1 MHALPGS
8 GQIGFTT
15 SRSIGN
21 RPRRNRVRRQM
32 QAAIQANAELDIV
45 VLGQRN
51 AEKASFEELRGEL
64 NKQMEALAQR
74 WENASES
81 GS

>member
-1 MHALPGS
+1 
-8 GQIGFTT
+8 
-15 SRSIGN
+15 
-21 RPRRNRVRRQM
+21 M